1 MNQELSF
8 ETIPLKL
15 APEIAG
21 EMFAVESERGIRRS
35 FAGPRSRSL
44 RPGIRSGLRPKGV
57 KRPPLSRPKPTLKGL
72 RRPFGSAVYEPY
84 PIASEPY
91 SSEPEPSGSE
101 RTRWVQ
107 DCLNQAAGTQLP
119 VNGIMGPETRK
130 AVRNFQRQ
138 QGLRASGIVGPDTED
153 ALKAACAGQNAGENS
168 ELESYSKEPGFVA
181 WLTWQPS
188 NEKTKLYTWEEIQK
202 RPRDRI
208 HGDVGVYI
216 VVLFERRTVGG
227 KTKKIITQI
236 LKVGK
241 SIDQSFRERLGHKTH
256 QDIRAMYPGKV
267 GYYLAKIQASGAC
280 PVRGCGSVIEHLV
293 ARTLIR
299 SGKMMLPHH
308 KEPIVPIKALD
319 QIQVANILPKP
330 LAKNLGKAYAA
341 AGPMDVRKQRIGPV
355 AAPASGSGSLILPKN
370 AVWELEYPFSEAEEL
385 ELAAELLAIS
395 NEEELDLFLGKMF
408 KGIGRGLK
416 KFGRFVGKKV
426 LPALG
431 KGLKAIGKV
440 ALPIVGK
447 ALGSFIPIPG
457 VGTAIGGAIG
467 TAVSKALELEF
478 SGFPAEEAE
487 LEMARRFVRIAATA
501 ARQAALANPHANP
514 EAIANAALMAA
525 TRMHVPNLSAT
536 VRRGNSE
543 VNGTINNEWYTNSI
557 QPGQSGQEA
566 FLGDVWNSISTGA
579 RKLSSGVAD
588 MLTDCT
594 PIEDRTSFTPKDK
607 RKGKPRDMSKV
618 YALVLHQTA
627 GNQRNT
633 PPNRYDSV
641 TAHFVIKPNGQIL
654 QLHPLAAYLN
664 ASNGFNAGSVAV
676 EFSGNF
682 PDIRGKRY
690 VYPNGASP
698 QGILTAEQIKAGRCL
713 VRYLVK
719 NMGLTHIL
727 AHRQSSASR
736 ANDPGPDIWYH
747 VGQWAVNNLGLRDG
761 GPNFKIGSG
770 NPLSDIWRT
779 WGKTRQQP
787 ELGEEIFA

>member
-8 ETIPLKL
+8 ETIPLEL
-15 APEIAG
+15 SPGITG
-21 EMFAVESERGIRRS
+21 EMFEVEGERGIRRS
-35 FAGPRSRSL
+35 FAGSRNRSF
-44 RPGIRSGLRPKGV
+44 RPGVRPGLRPKGT
-57 KRPPLSRPKPTLKGL
+57 KRPPFSRTRPFVKGL
-72 RRPFGSAVYEPY
+72 RRPFGSVVYEPY
-84 PIASEPY
+84 AIASEPY
-91 SSEPEPSGSE
+91 SNEPQSSGSE

-107 DCLNQAAGTQLP
+107 DCLNQAVGTQLP
-119 VNGIMGPETRK
+119 VTGIMGRDTRS

-153 ALKAACAGQNAGENS
+153 ALKAACSGQNAEDNS
-168 ELESYSKEPGFVA
+168 ELELYRKEPGFVA

-188 NEKTKLYTWEEIQK
+188 NEKPKLYTWDEIKK

-208 HGDVGVYI
+208 HGDTGVYV

-227 KTKKIITQI
+227 RTKKIITQI

-241 SIDQSFRERLGHKTH
+241 AIDQSFRKRFEHESH
-256 QDIRAMYPGKV
+256 QAIRDMYPGKV

-280 PVRGCGSVIEHLV
+280 PVRGCGTVIEHLV

-299 SGKMMLPHH
+299 SGKMMEPHY

-341 AGPMDVRKQRIGPV
+341 MGPKDVRGQRIGPV
-355 AAPASGSGSLILPKN
+355 AAPASGSGNLILPKN

-385 ELAAELLAIS
+385 ELAAELLSIS
-395 NEEELDLFLGKMF
+395 NEEELDLFLGKLF

-478 SGFPAEEAE
+478 SGLPAEQAE
-487 LEMARRFVRIAATA
+487 LEMARRFVRIAAAA

-514 EAIANAALMAA
+514 EAIANTALMAA
-525 TRMHVPNLSAT
+525 AKMHVPNLPVAIQ
-536 VRRGNSE
+536 RNSE
-543 VNGTINNEWYTNSI
+543 LNGAINNEWQVNRI
-557 QPGQSGQEA
+557 QPGLSDQEA
-566 FLGDVWNSISTGA
+566 FLGDVWNSLSTGA
-579 RKLSSGVAD
+579 RKLSSGVAN
-588 MLTDCT
+588 MLTGCA

-627 GNQRNT
+627 GNQRNA

-654 QLHPLAAYLN
+654 QLHPLSAYLN

-676 EFSGNF
+676 EFAGNF
-682 PDIRGKRY
+682 PDIKGKRY

-698 QGILTAEQIKAGRCL
+698 QGVLTNEQIEAGRCL
-713 VRYLVK
+713 VRYLIK

-727 AHRQSSASR
+727 AHRQSSATR

-761 GPNFKIGSG
+761 GTNFKIGGG
-770 NPLSDIWRT
+770 NPIPDIWRT

-787 ELGEEIFA
+787 ELVEESFA

>member
-8 ETIPLKL
+8 ETIPLEL
-15 APEIAG
+15 TPEISE
-21 EMFAVESERGIRRS
+21 EMFEVESERGIRRS
-35 FAGPRSRSL
+35 FTGSRNRSF
-44 RPGIRSGLRPKGV
+44 RPGVRPGLRPKGT
-57 KRPPLSRPKPTLKGL
+57 KRPPFSKTRPFVKGL

-119 VNGIMGPETRK
+119 VTGIMGRETRS

-153 ALKAACAGQNAGENS
+153 ALKAACSRQNAGENS
-168 ELESYSKEPGFVA
+168 ELESYIKEPGFIA

-188 NEKTKLYTWEEIQK
+188 NEKPKLYTWDEIQK

-227 KTKKIITQI
+227 KTKKIITQT

-241 SIDQSFRERLGHKTH
+241 AIDQSFRERLGHKTH

-267 GYYLAKIQASGAC
+267 GYYLARIQASGAC
-280 PVRGCGSVIEHLV
+280 PVRGCGTVIEHLIT
-293 ARTLIR
+293 RTLIR
-299 SGKMMLPHH
+299 AGKMMLPHH

-319 QIQVANILPKP
+319 QIQVANILPSP

-341 AGPMDVRKQRIGPV
+341 AGPIDIRNQRIGPV

-478 SGFPAEEAE
+478 SGLPAEEAE
-487 LEMARRFVRIAATA
+487 LEMARRFVRIAAAA
-501 ARQAALANPHANP
+501 ARQAALANPQANP
-514 EAIANAALMAA
+514 EAIANAALMSAA
-525 TRMHVPNLSAT
+525 RMYVPNLPAAI
-536 VRRGNSE
+536 RRDSE
-543 VNGTINNEWYTNSI
+543 LNAAINNEWHVNSI
-557 QPGQSGQEA
+557 QPERSDQEA
-566 FLGDVWNSISTGA
+566 FLGDVWNTISTGA
-579 RKLSSGVAD
+579 RKLSGGVTN
-588 MLTDCT
+588 MLTDCA

-627 GNQRNT
+627 GNQKNT
-633 PPNRYDSV
+633 PPNRYDRV

-664 ASNGFNAGSVAV
+664 ASNGLNAGSVAV
-676 EFSGNF
+676 EFAGNF
-682 PDIRGKRY
+682 PDIKGKRY

-698 QGILTAEQIKAGRCL
+698 QGVLTNEQIKAGRCL

-719 NMGLTHIL
+719 NMNLTHIL
-727 AHRQSSASR
+727 VHRQSSASR

-761 GPNFKIGSG
+761 GQNFKVGSG
-770 NPLSDIWRT
+770 NPIPDIWRT
-779 WGKTRQQP
+779 WGKAKQQP
-787 ELGEEIFA
+787 EMSEEIFA

>member
-1 MNQELSF
+1 MNQELNF
-8 ETIPLKL
+8 ETIPLAL
-15 APEIAG
+15 APEITG
-21 EMFAVESERGIRRS
+21 EMFEVESERGIRRS
-35 FAGPRSRSL
+35 FAGSRNRSF
-44 RPGIRSGLRPKGV
+44 RPGIRPDLRPKGS
-57 KRPPLSRPKPTLKGL
+57 KRPPSSRTRPFVKGL

-119 VNGIMGPETRK
+119 VTGIMGRDTRS

-153 ALKAACAGQNAGENS
+153 ALKTACSGQNAGENS
-168 ELESYSKEPGFVA
+168 ELESYREEPGFIA

-188 NEKTKLYTWEEIQK
+188 NEKPKLYTWDEIQK

-208 HGDVGVYI
+208 HGDTGVYV

-241 SIDQSFRERLGHKTH
+241 AIDQSFRKRFEHDSHKK
-256 QDIRAMYPGKV
+256 IRAEYPGKV

-280 PVRGCGSVIEHLV
+280 PVRGCGNVIEHLV

-299 SGKMMLPHH
+299 SGKMMEPHY

-341 AGPMDVRKQRIGPV
+341 VGPLDVRKQRIRPV
-355 AAPASGSGSLILPKN
+355 AAPASGSGNLILPKN
-370 AVWELEYPFSEAEEL
+370 AIWELEYPFSEAEEL

-478 SGFPAEEAE
+478 SGLPAEEAE

-525 TRMHVPNLSAT
+525 AKMQVPNLPVAIQ
-536 VRRGNSE
+536 RNSE
-543 VNGTINNEWYTNSI
+543 LNGAINNEWQVNSI
-557 QPGQSGQEA
+557 QPERSDQEA

-579 RKLSSGVAD
+579 RKLSSGVAN
-588 MLTDCT
+588 MLTDCA
-594 PIEDRTSFTPKDK
+594 PIEDRTSFTPRDK
-607 RKGKPRDMSKV
+607 RKRKPRDMSKV

-676 EFSGNF
+676 EFAGNF
-682 PDIRGKRY
+682 PDVRGKRY

-698 QGILTAEQIKAGRCL
+698 QGTLTAEQIKAGRCL

-719 NMGLTHIL
+719 NMSLTHIV

-747 VGQWAVNNLGLRDG
+747 VGQWAINNLGLRDG
-761 GPNFKIGSG
+761 GPSFKVGSG
-770 NPLSDIWRT
+770 NPIPDIWRT
-779 WGKTRQQP
+779 WGETRPQQP

>member
-8 ETIPLKL
+8 ETIPLEL
-15 APEIAG
+15 TPAITG
-21 EMFAVESERGIRRS
+21 EMFEVESERGIRRS
-35 FAGPRSRSL
+35 FAGPRNRSS
-44 RPGIRSGLRPKGV
+44 RPGIRPGMRPKGT
-57 KRPPLSRPKPTLKGL
+57 KHPPFSRTRPFVKGL
-72 RRPFGSAVYEPY
+72 RRPFGSTVYEPY

-91 SSEPEPSGSE
+91 SGEPEPSSSSE
-101 RTRWVQ
+101 HVRWVQ
-107 DCLNQAAGTQLP
+107 DCLNRAAGTQLP
-119 VNGIMGPETRK
+119 VTGIMGRDTRS

-153 ALKAACAGQNAGENS
+153 ALRAACTGQNAGENS
-168 ELESYSKEPGFVA
+168 ELESYIKEPGFIA

-188 NEKTKLYTWEEIQK
+188 NEKPQLYTWDEIQK

-216 VVLFERRTVGG
+216 VVLFERRTIGG
-227 KTKKIITQI
+227 KTKKIITKI

-241 SIDQSFRERLGHKTH
+241 AIDDSFRQRLEREDH
-256 QDIRAMYPGKV
+256 QKIRAKYPEKV

-280 PVRGCGSVIEHLV
+280 PVRGCGSVIEHLIT
-293 ARTLIR
+293 RTLIR
-299 SGKMMLPHH
+299 AGKMLPEHQR
-308 KEPIVPIKALD
+308 PIVPIKALD
-319 QIQVANILPKP
+319 QTQVANILPKP
-330 LAKNLGKAYAA
+330 LAINLGKAYAA
-341 AGPMDVRKQRIGPV
+341 TGPMDVRKQRIGPV
-355 AAPASGSGSLILPKN
+355 AAPASGSGNLILPKD
-370 AVWELEYPFSEAEEL
+370 AIWELEYPFSEAEEL

-395 NEEELDLFLGKMF
+395 NEEELDLFLGKLF

-431 KGLKAIGKV
+431 KGLKAIGKA

-478 SGFPAEEAE
+478 SALPAEEAE
-487 LEMARRFVRIAATA
+487 LERARRFVRIAATA
-501 ARQAALANPHANP
+501 AKQAALADPHANP
-514 EAIANAALMAA
+514 EAIAKAALMAA
-525 TRMHVPNLSAT
+525 TRMHVPSLPAA
-536 VRRGNSE
+536 VRADLE
-543 VNGTINNEWYTNSI
+543 VNGVVRNEWYANSI
-557 QPGQSGQEA
+557 QPEQSDQEA

-588 MLTDCT
+588 VLTGCA

-627 GNQRNT
+627 GNQKNT

-676 EFSGNF
+676 EFAGNF
-682 PDIRGKRY
+682 PDTRGKRY

-698 QGILTAEQIKAGRCL
+698 QGIVTAEQIKAGRCL

-727 AHRQSSASR
+727 AHRQSSATR
-736 ANDPGPDIWYH
+736 TNDPGPDIWYH
-747 VGQWAVNNLGLRDG
+747 VGQWAINNLGLRDG
-761 GPNFKIGSG
+761 GQTFKVGSG
-770 NPLSDIWRT
+770 NPIPDIWRT

-787 ELGEEIFA
+787 ELGEEIIA